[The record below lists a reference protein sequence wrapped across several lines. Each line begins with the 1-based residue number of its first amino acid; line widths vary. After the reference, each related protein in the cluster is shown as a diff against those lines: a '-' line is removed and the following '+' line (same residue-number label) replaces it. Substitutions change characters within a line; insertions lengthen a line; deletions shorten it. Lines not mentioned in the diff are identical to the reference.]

1 MARSAIKITDEI
13 ELGPDEVAVTFIRA
27 SGPGG
32 QNVNKVSTKVILV
45 FDVRASRVLS
55 PAVKARLLKISVG
68 RLDAEGR
75 VVMRSQKTRN
85 RIRNLE
91 DARERLAELIRK
103 ARHVPKRRRPTKPTR
118 GSKRRRV
125 EGKRRQ
131 SDKKRDRKKVS
142 Y

>member
-1 MARSAIKITDEI
+1 MATDLYVDNGLVI
-13 ELGPDEVAVTFIRA
+13 PGDELSWHAVRA

-45 FDVRASRVLS
+45 FDVRGSRVLS
-55 PAVKARLLKISVG
+55 PAIKARLLKMAAG

-75 VVMRSQKTRN
+75 IVMRSQQTRN

-91 DARERLAELIRK
+91 DARERLAELIRRAK
-103 ARHVPKRRRPTKPTR
+103 HVPKRRRPTKPTR
-118 GSKRRRV
+118 GSQRRRV

>member
-1 MARSAIKITDEI
+1 MATDLYVDDGLVI
-13 ELGPDEVAVTFIRA
+13 PGDELSWHAVRA

-45 FDVRASRVLS
+45 FDVRGSRVLS
-55 PAVKARLLKISVG
+55 PAIKARLLKIAVG

-75 VVMRSQKTRN
+75 IVMRSQQTRN

-91 DARERLAELIRK
+91 DARERLAELIRRAK
-103 ARHVPKRRRPTKPTR
+103 HVPKRRRPTKPTR
-118 GSKRRRV
+118 GSQRRRV